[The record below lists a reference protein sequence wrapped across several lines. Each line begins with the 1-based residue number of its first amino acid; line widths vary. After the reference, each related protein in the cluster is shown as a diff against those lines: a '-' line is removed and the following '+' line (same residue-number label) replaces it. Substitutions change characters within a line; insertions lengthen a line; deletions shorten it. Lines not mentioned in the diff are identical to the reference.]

1 MFGCGP
7 LTTRALLTA
16 TTSLKLFLALTYAK
30 SPEPFDI
37 LGGVI
42 AMPTWSTPS
51 QRHRPEPLAEAE
63 PTGGYTELVGY
74 LLDTKCACTLKH
86 THKVNL

>member
-1 MFGCGP
+1 MFWCGP
-7 LTTRALLTA
+7 LTTRALPTA

-30 SPEPFDI
+30 SPEPFDV

-42 AMPTWSTPS
+42 AMPIWSTLS

-63 PTGGYTELVGY
+63 PTGGYAELVGD
-74 LLDTKCACTLKH
+74 LLDTKCVCTLKH
-86 THKVNL
+86 THTVT